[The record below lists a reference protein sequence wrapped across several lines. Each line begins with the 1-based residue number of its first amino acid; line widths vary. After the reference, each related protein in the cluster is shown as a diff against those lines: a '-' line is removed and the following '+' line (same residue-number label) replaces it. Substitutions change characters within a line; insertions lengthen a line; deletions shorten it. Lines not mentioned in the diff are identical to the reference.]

1 MKNWIY
7 DIETYPNIFTFAVSD
22 EDENISV
29 FEISD
34 RKREA
39 NELRRFLGKIYSS
52 KGRMIGFNNLGFDYP
67 VIHYFLN
74 NKGLQARDLYNKAME
89 IINSQ
94 DKFEHIIWDRD
105 IMIPQLDLYKIYH
118 FDNKAKATSLKM
130 IEFNMRSDNIEDL
143 PFAPGME
150 LNDEQKDVLIRYNK
164 HDVLQTLKFF
174 RHSKDAIA
182 FREEL
187 SEKYERNFMNHNDTK
202 IGKDYFIME
211 LEKEIPGSCYR
222 KEGNRRVPNQT
233 HRKTIKLK
241 DAIVPYI
248 KFDRPEFKAIHKW
261 FMLQEIKET
270 KGVFTDIL
278 ESDLGN
284 VAKYANMTTKKKK
297 LPDKPS
303 ESEKEKWKKQYPLCW
318 FEEKELKTGKI
329 SYYVCWRIA
338 EALNV
343 VVDDNEYV
351 LGNGGIHM
359 SVESTIVRADEN
371 TLIIDQDVN

>member
-150 LNDEQKDVLIRYNK
+150 LNDEQKDHRLL
-164 HDVLQTLKFF
+164 H
-174 RHSKDAIA
+174 
-182 FREEL
+182 
-187 SEKYERNFMNHNDTK
+187 
-202 IGKDYFIME
+202 
-211 LEKEIPGSCYR
+211 LE
-222 KEGNRRVPNQT
+222 
-233 HRKTIKLK
+233 
-241 DAIVPYI
+241 
-248 KFDRPEFKAIHKW
+248 
-261 FMLQEIKET
+261 
-270 KGVFTDIL
+270 
-278 ESDLGN
+278 
-284 VAKYANMTTKKKK
+284 
-297 LPDKPS
+297 
-303 ESEKEKWKKQYPLCW
+303 
-318 FEEKELKTGKI
+318 
-329 SYYVCWRIA
+329 
-338 EALNV
+338 
-343 VVDDNEYV
+343 
-351 LGNGGIHM
+351 
-359 SVESTIVRADEN
+359 
-371 TLIIDQDVN
+371 